1 MNGIYNYNASHTCS
15 HKVLAI
21 FVLMDVIFDETLGK
35 VHNEERKFQ
44 FSGDVFKVEV
54 DEFTM
59 QSQEKGKDFMSGDFL
74 SLYSRFYEV
83 IILESTCAIGEG
95 KMQVYF

>member
-44 FSGDVFKVEV
+44 FSGDVFKVEA
-54 DEFTM
+54 DEFINAISRRG
-59 QSQEKGKDFMSGDFL
+59 QGLYVRRFPVLLL
-74 SLYSRFYEV
+74 SVL
-83 IILESTCAIGEG
+83 
-95 KMQVYF
+95 